1 MIANFINGFVAVLLG
16 VALIGPISDQVNLVA
31 GPCGMTVGTHTY
43 NHYTNGVCM
52 YNTSLPHNNVSTTSL
67 YSSASWGSTILK
79 IVPGFFA
86 VAVLAIGIAVLYG
99 NLRDA
104 GMA

>member
-1 MIANFINGFVAVLLG
+1 MIARFINGFVSVLLG
-16 VALIGPISDQVNLVA
+16 VALIGPISDQVNTA
-31 GPCGMTVGTHTY
+31 AA
-43 NHYTNGVCM
+43 TNGPL
-52 YNTSLPHNNVSTTSL
+52 YNAST
-67 YSSASWGSTILK
+67 WGATVLK

-86 VAVLAIGIAVLYG
+86 IAVLAIGIAVLYG